1 MYSPHCP
8 RRNKTVSFPGCLPL
22 RILLIRA
29 PDDRLCLQKRHI
41 VFFQNSR
48 RHFGKLH
55 RADNGIDVVFD
66 QTGTAFVHGHGP
78 GVFAVEGNIFPKQ
91 LLDRFAFGNHKAA
104 KLLSVFNFCLSP
116 FGLFLRLKRL
126 PFLLSPAVFRVVK
139 IDDIVPILL
148 LNN

>member
-1 MYSPHCP
+1 MYSPHGSG
-8 RRNKTVSFPGCLPL
+8 RYKAVSFPRGFPFG
-22 RILLIRA
+22 ILLVRT
-29 PDDRLCLQKRHI
+29 PDDRFRLQKRHI

-55 RADNGIDVVFD
+55 RSDDRIDIVLD